1 MAAKPPQDTSGLGYS
16 YVTPGGMFLRL
27 RNSLSQFSD
36 LFSEFNKYIAPAY
49 HHDRCER
56 SVHMRLYS
64 MNKREFV
71 VVFLA
76 FFACFGLGI
85 FIGLAGP
92 PITVT
97 TMVTGTSLM
106 PNSSGSGGGTN
117 PDYLANGPFVMRTP
131 LMTTY
136 SQQLWLIARID
147 TDNTD
152 DEIFDKSFHVSVGI
166 DGLTT
171 EHKPVTV
178 LSADHASSKNR
189 TRHLSCVSNS
199 CEEFIVLHLGF
210 LDYAHY
216 IITVRFY
223 GLEGFHHRYTIN
235 SVQFYFK
242 TYNPAFTQ
250 IEIWFRFI
258 FLLFTFIVTC
268 WFAHTLR
275 KYPIYDWSIEQK
287 WLSVLLPLLLLYNN
301 PAFPL
306 IFLIN
311 SWIPGMLDAI
321 LQASFLCALLLF
333 WLCIYHGL
341 RQNERKLLT
350 FYVPKLIVIMPI
362 WLCAVVLA
370 TWEKCNEMKD
380 PTYSHFVD
388 TGNYN
393 GFKLFF
399 YISGAMYLLYLLL
412 LILRAYSEL
421 RSMPYFDMRL
431 KFLTLLMLFVLAIS
445 LTVTMCRFGFG
456 ILEDNFV
463 ARLNT
468 TYKSSAQFMCFYGLL
483 NFYLYT
489 MAYVYSPNGRP
500 LHEATITK
508 DNPAFSMINDSDEE
522 VVYGSDEESRRPL
535 NSSCGK
541 GNDYDSD

>member
-1 MAAKPPQDTSGLGYS
+1 MANKPPQDTSGLGYS

-97 TMVTGTSLM
+97 TMVTGSSLM
-106 PNSSGSGGGTN
+106 PNTTSPN
-117 PDYLANGPFVMRTP
+117 PDYLATGPFVMRTP

-136 SQQLWLIARID
+136 SQQLWLIANIE

-166 DGLTT
+166 DGLTV
-171 EHKPVTV
+171 EHKPMTV
-178 LSADHASSKNR
+178 LREDHSKNR
-189 TRHLSCVSNS
+189 TRHLTCTRDA
-199 CEEFIVLHLGF
+199 CDEFIVLHLGF
-210 LDYAHY
+210 LEYAHY
-216 IITVRFY
+216 ILTVRFF
-223 GLEGFHHRYTIN
+223 GLEGFHHRYNIN

-275 KYPIYDWSIEQK
+275 KYPVYDWSIEQK
-287 WLSVLLPLLLLYNN
+287 WMSVLLPLLVLYNN
-301 PAFPL
+301 PLFPL
-306 IFLIN
+306 IFLMS
-311 SWIPGMLDAI
+311 SWLPGMLDAI
-321 LQASFLCALLLF
+321 LQATFLCALLLF

-393 GFKLFF
+393 GFKMFF
-399 YISGAMYLLYLLL
+399 YISGAMYLLYLVL

-421 RSMPYFDMRL
+421 RSMPFFDMRL

-463 ARLNT
+463 AKLNT

-535 NSSCGK
+535 NAAHGK